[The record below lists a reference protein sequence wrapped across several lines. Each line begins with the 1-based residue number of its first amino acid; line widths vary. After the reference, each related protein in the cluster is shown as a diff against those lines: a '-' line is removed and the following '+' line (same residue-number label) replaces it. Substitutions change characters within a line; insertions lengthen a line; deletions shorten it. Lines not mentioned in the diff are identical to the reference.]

1 MGIVFSKVAFAYYRP
16 RKKKAVRFVLEDIDL
31 NIETTNEFIALV
43 GHTGSGKSTLVQMM
57 NALLLPSKGTLEL
70 LGKTVTL
77 TLKLKP
83 IREKIGLVFQF
94 PEYQVFE
101 ETVAKEIAFGPKNF
115 RMKDLEQ
122 RAEEAAEVM
131 GITGL
136 LDRSPFTLSGGQL
149 RKVAIASI
157 LATNPDVLI
166 LDEPTVG
173 LDPLGKDEL
182 LKFLKNLNETLNK
195 TIIIITHDMEVAS
208 KYAKRIIV
216 LNEGRIVY
224 DGDKKALFAMNDLLG
239 RYNLNYPNT
248 VKILRQMEAKFKVG
262 LDVNQHSVQDAY
274 AEIVRKFGETDE
286 Q

>member
-16 RKKKAVRFVLEDIDL
+16 RKKQSVRFVLEDIDL

-57 NALLLPSKGTLEL
+57 NALLLPTEGKLEL
-70 LGKTVTL
+70 LGKTVTP

-115 RMKDLEQ
+115 GMKDLEQ
-122 RAEEAAEVM
+122 RAKEAAEVM

-173 LDPLGKDEL
+173 LDPLGKDDL
-182 LKFLKNLNETLNK
+182 LKFLKNLNEAMNK
-195 TIIIITHDMEVAS
+195 TIIVITHDMEVAS

-216 LNEGRIVY
+216 LNQGRIVY
-224 DGDKKALFAMNDLLG
+224 NGDKKTLFAMDDLLEK
-239 RYNLNYPNT
+239 YNLNYPNS
-248 VKILRQMEAKFKVG
+248 VKILRQMEAKFGVG
-262 LDVNQHSVQDAY
+262 LDVNQHSVSDAY
-274 AEIVRKFGETDE
+274 AEIVKKFGETDE

>member
-31 NIETTNEFIALV
+31 NIETANEFIALV

-70 LGKTVTL
+70 LGKTVTP